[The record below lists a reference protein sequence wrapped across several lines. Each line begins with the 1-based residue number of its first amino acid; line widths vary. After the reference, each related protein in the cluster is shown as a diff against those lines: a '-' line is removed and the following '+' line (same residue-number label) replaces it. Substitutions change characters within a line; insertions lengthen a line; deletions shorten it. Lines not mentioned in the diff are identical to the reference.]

1 MAVSGCANCLRVL
14 TIIFNFVVFLC
25 GILLV
30 AFASY
35 VLHQFNTVFYGL
47 KAQEYGV
54 VIGLLVL
61 GLLIF
66 FLGFLGCC
74 GAWKESICMLTT
86 FATIIGILLVVQV
99 IVAIVGF
106 VYKDEIPKIAKEYLD
121 RALEEAKSQGGSP
134 IMQEIERTFHCC
146 GVSGPLDYG
155 AKLPE
160 SCGTSS
166 VGCAQL
172 AEDYIRGHSTTLFI
186 VAIVVALLQ
195 LAAVI
200 VACCLQSNIRK
211 YQTV

>member
-54 VIGLLVL
+54 VIGP
-61 GLLIF
+61 
-66 FLGFLGCC
+66 
-74 GAWKESICMLTT
+74 S
-86 FATIIGILLVVQV
+86 
-99 IVAIVGF
+99 
-106 VYKDEIPKIAKEYLD
+106 
-121 RALEEAKSQGGSP
+121 
-134 IMQEIERTFHCC
+134 
-146 GVSGPLDYG
+146 DYG
-155 AKLPE
+155 AAIPE
-160 SCGTSS
+160 SCGTST